1 MGSTL
6 HARLAS
12 FGSIALVALAPCAF
26 SVSCGGGQPPPQN
39 VGTTPAT
46 ESSGTDTEPKV
57 IIEDA
62 TEVWYDDTPASPK
75 SKVRE
80 YDYDVTWSTTI
91 KGSDAPPE
99 IKKRRVR
106 VVFPVPKVEP
116 KDARDPHVVNRI
128 LWDARKQMAACFYK
142 GMKREPTDE
151 MSMVGFLELNKKGEL
166 KNAGV
171 EKSDEKMKPG
181 GIDDCIVENVKGL
194 AFPAA
199 GDDTKIRFK
208 LKLQIV
214 DGTALQDFEDT
225 PVTK

>member
-1 MGSTL
+1 MRSL
-6 HARLAS
+6 SKAILAAVVVLS
-12 FGSIALVALAPCAF
+12 A
-26 SVSCGGGQPPPQN
+26 CGGSQQKPPEN
-39 VGTTPAT
+39 TGTSTT
-46 ESSGTDTEPKV
+46 TGETEPKV
-57 IIEDA
+57 VIEDA

-116 KDARDPHVVNRI
+116 KDARDPHVVNRL
-128 LWDARKQMAACFYK
+128 LWDVRKQIAACFYK

-151 MSMVGFLELNKKGEL
+151 LSMVGEIDLSNKGEV
-166 KNAGV
+166 KAAVV
-171 EKSDEKMKPG
+171 EKSDDKMKGPG
-181 GIDDCIVENVKGL
+181 VDDCVLENVKGL

-199 GDDTKIRFK
+199 GSDTKVRFK
-208 LKLQIV
+208 LKLQIL
-214 DGTALQDFEDT
+214 DGATLQDFEDT
-225 PVTK
+225 PVTKDK

>member
-1 MGSTL
+1 MGS
-6 HARLAS
+6 HGKAILA
-12 FGSIALVALAPCAF
+12 AVLVLSA
-26 SVSCGGGQPPPQN
+26 CGGSTQKPPEN
-39 VGTTPAT
+39 VGTSTT
-46 ESSGTDTEPKV
+46 SGETEPKV
-57 IIEDA
+57 VIEDA

-116 KDARDPHVVNRI
+116 KDARDPHVVNRQ
-128 LWDARKQMAACFYK
+128 LWEVRKQMAACFYK

-151 MSMVGFLELNKKGEL
+151 LTMVGFISLNKKGEL
-166 KNAGV
+166 KESGV
-171 EKSDEKMKPG
+171 EKSDEPVKKAE
-181 GIDDCIVENVKGL
+181 IDACILENVKGL
-194 AFPAA
+194 AFAAA
-199 GDDTKIRFK
+199 GDETTIRFK

-214 DGTALQDFEDT
+214 DGASLQDFEDT
-225 PVTK
+225 PVTKDKDKDK